1 MRVKLLFANVYQLRG
16 NAGSRIIALLA
27 VLAFLLQGPLEVRA
41 QSDVVKSVLPS
52 TVKIFG
58 SGGLRGLE
66 AHQSGILISSE
77 GHVLTAWSY
86 VLDSQSTV
94 VTNEGERFECKL
106 LGYDAKLE
114 IAIVKVD
121 AAGLPYVEGQLLF
134 NSLANLAELLVT
146 KRHRPG
152 DLSAV
157 MIEFVRAQRF
167 RYPFRS

>member
-77 GHVLTAWSY
+77 GHVLSAWSY

-94 VTNEGERFECKL
+94 MTNEGERFECKL

-121 AAGLPYVEGQLLF
+121 AAGLPYVR
-134 NSLANLAELLVT
+134 LATAVNASVATPVLALSNCYGVAT
-146 KRHRPG
+146 G
-152 DLSAV
+152 DEPFSVQRGVISAKT
-157 MIEFVRAQRF
+157 
-167 RYPFRS
+167 

>member
-94 VTNEGERFECKL
+94 MTNEGERFECKL

-121 AAGLPYVEGQLLF
+121 AAGLPYVR
-134 NSLANLAELLVT
+134 LATAVNASVATPVLALSNCYGVAT
-146 KRHRPG
+146 G
-152 DLSAV
+152 DEPFSVQRGVISAKT
-157 MIEFVRAQRF
+157 
-167 RYPFRS
+167 